1 MRSPLPVSLVVI
13 GLSSL
18 ATPIA
23 SAQGGPFV
31 CMTRD
36 FTKRIAYVSS
46 IFKAEQTD
54 QAKMNTSWHQLM
66 TTQYGITALPYQSCQ
81 GAYPSDHYADSV
93 RTAFITFIETSR
105 KEKVVQVDWTW
116 NGAKAITV
124 VAQAPPPPPPPPPP
138 AVLTDADR
146 QAAEAEMPQSKAYCE
161 QNYKGV
167 FDCDCFARA
176 VLHHRLAHP
185 EEWVGEK
192 ASTSKHRPPVHDL
205 AVGVTFQLDCSECL
219 DDQRLRTWAR
229 NTVIGELSQQV
240 MIKQIT
246 QARADAYADCV
257 SKAFPGKWHA
267 SPLLHKELP
276 AMNEARLSCGNP
288 RG

>member
-1 MRSPLPVSLVVI
+1 MRCHPVSLLVL

-23 SAQGGPFV
+23 SAQAGAFV

-36 FTKRIAYVSS
+36 FTNRVAYVSPL
-46 IFKAEQTD
+46 FRAEQAD
-54 QAKMNTSWHQLM
+54 QAKMNTAWHQVM

-81 GAYPSDHYADSV
+81 GAFPRDETADTI
-93 RTAFITFIETSR
+93 RTKFITLIEKTM
-105 KEKVVQVDWTW
+105 KQKLVQVDWTW
-116 NGAKAITV
+116 NSAKAVTV

-146 QAAEAEMPQSKAYCE
+146 LAAEAEMPQSKGYCE

-167 FDCDCFARA
+167 FDCDCFAKA
-176 VLHHRLAHP
+176 VLHHRLTHP
-185 EEWVGEK
+185 DEWVGYK
-192 ASTSKHRPPVHDL
+192 GSTTKSRPPLHDL
-205 AVGVTFQLDCSECL
+205 AVGVRYQLDCSECL
-219 DDQRLRTWAR
+219 EDQRLVAWAR
-229 NTVIGELSQQV
+229 TTVIGELRELV
-240 MIKQIT
+240 MTKLIT

-257 SKAFPGKWHA
+257 AKAFPSKWHA
-267 SPLLHKELP
+267 SPLLHKELS
-276 AMNEARLSCGNP
+276 AMNEARMSCGNP

>member
-1 MRSPLPVSLVVI
+1 M
-13 GLSSL
+13 
-18 ATPIA
+18 A
-23 SAQGGPFV
+23 SAQAGPFV

-36 FTKRIAYVSS
+36 FAKRIAYVSP
-46 IFKAEQTD
+46 IFRAEQAD
-54 QAKMNTSWHQLM
+54 QAKMNTAWHQVM

-81 GAYPSDHYADSV
+81 GAYPSDRNADSM
-93 RTAFITFIETSR
+93 RTQFISFIED
-105 KEKVVQVDWTW
+105 KMKQKVVQLDWTW

-146 QAAEAEMPQSKAYCE
+146 KAAEAEMAQSKAYCE

-176 VLHHRLAHP
+176 VLHHRLSHP
-185 EEWVGEK
+185 DEWVGDK
-192 ASTSKHRPPVHDL
+192 GSTSKSRPPVHDL
-205 AVGVTFQLDCSECL
+205 AVGVTYQLDCSECL
-219 DDQRLRTWAR
+219 DDQRLSAWAR
-229 NTVIGELSQQV
+229 NTVSGELSQQV
-240 MIKQIT
+240 MTKLIT
-246 QARADAYADCV
+246 QAKADAYADCV
-257 SKAFPGKWHA
+257 AKAFPAKWHA
-267 SPLLHKELP
+267 SPMLHKELP